1 MADRSGPAERTGQ
14 WRRVPLALPDVS
26 AGAVLLREP
35 EGRDVVPVLEACRD
49 PGVQRYTRIPYPYD
63 VRDARAFV
71 YESGPRRA
79 GGLSLELVATDRPDG
94 GLCGVVGIVV
104 DRFDPGRAE
113 IGYWTHPDHRGR
125 GIARGALW
133 ALGRWCLGEGGF
145 ARIDLTA
152 SAANLAS
159 IAVARGCGFR
169 EEGRL
174 RESWPTPEGREDM
187 LIMSLIRADL
197 GPDGLPAA
205 PAA

>member
-1 MADRSGPAERTGQ
+1 MAEPAPEGARRGH
-14 WRRVPLALPDVS
+14 WRRIAIAVPE
-26 AGAVLLREP
+26 LRGGPVRLRAP

-71 YESGPRRA
+71 YEAEPRRA
-79 GGLSLELVATDRPDG
+79 SGLSLELVASDLPGDA
-94 GLCGVVGIVV
+94 LCGVVGIVV

-125 GIARGALW
+125 GIARAALT
-133 ALGRWCLGEGGF
+133 ALARWCLAGGGF
-145 ARIDLTA
+145 SRLDLTA
-152 SAANLAS
+152 SAANGAS
-159 IAVARGCGFR
+159 LAVARAAGFR

-174 RESWPTPEGREDM
+174 RASWPTPEGREDM
-187 LIMSLIRADL
+187 LIMSLVRADL
-197 GPDGLPAA
+197 GPGDLPAA